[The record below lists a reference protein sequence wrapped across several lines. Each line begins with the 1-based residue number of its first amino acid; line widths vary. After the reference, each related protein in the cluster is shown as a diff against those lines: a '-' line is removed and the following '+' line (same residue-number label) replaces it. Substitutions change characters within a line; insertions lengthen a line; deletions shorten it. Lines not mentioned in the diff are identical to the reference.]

1 MFIFSAFS
9 ADTLFIVC
17 FLHLPAHVA
26 IQTHIGFFQCKLLV
40 LQTPFTPLFNM
51 LYISQL
57 FLIKDCNMVGIFRTM
72 TSTYYYFKV
81 QSPYISTIYLGR
93 QKSLCIKLINFI
105 IFDVSIKTFK
115 KVTYMYTCYNLYSAL
130 LPPDIVITLFS
141 LRQIVLICICD
152 HCQLIYLCFLFVDTV
167 DGATY

>member
-1 MFIFSAFS
+1 MFNFSAFS
-9 ADTLFIVC
+9 ADTVFIVC

-40 LQTPFTPLFNM
+40 LQTPLTPLFNM

-72 TSTYYYFKV
+72 TSTYMYYYFKV

-105 IFDVSIKTFK
+105 IFDVSIITFK
-115 KVTYMYTCYNLYSAL
+115 KELHTCIL
-130 LPPDIVITLFS
+130 VIIY
-141 LRQIVLICICD
+141 IVLYFL
-152 HCQLIYLCFLFVDTV
+152 LILL
-167 DGATY
+167 

>member
-40 LQTPFTPLFNM
+40 LQTPLTLLFNM

-57 FLIKDCNMVGIFRTM
+57 SLIKDWNMFASVGQWLQHIITSKFRVSIFRL
-72 TSTYYYFKV
+72 YIWEDRKV
-81 QSPYISTIYLGR
+81 YASNWSILSYLMFQLKHLKKLHTCIPVIIY
-93 QKSLCIKLINFI
+93 
-105 IFDVSIKTFK
+105 
-115 KVTYMYTCYNLYSAL
+115 
-130 LPPDIVITLFS
+130 
-141 LRQIVLICICD
+141 IVLYFL
-152 HCQLIYLCFLFVDTV
+152 LILL
-167 DGATY
+167 